1 MAGLTRAKFL
11 LALLLIAAAAAGY
24 WYYRSQ
30 ALKLAAAEPAYILT
44 EQVQVMSSPATV
56 RVPVAEARRGDRVL
70 ILDRQRNWA
79 QVRLADGRRGWLDQG
94 MLVDAEI
101 YERGRRLFIGLQ
113 RELPQA
119 SGRTITTINVRFEPS
134 RDAPVL
140 TQLQPNTPVEVFD
153 RRVVERSADQA
164 EPGESRAPALEA
176 WYLVRAGSDAGW
188 LLGRAVRLEIPDE
201 ISMYA
206 QGTNMVAWLVLSR
219 VEDGGRQVP
228 QYLAAE
234 RVGAQEMDFNRIR
247 VFTWWKQRKRYATS
261 YVESNLKGYF
271 PIRVRERD
279 GRPHFRL
286 RLMDARGRK
295 YQKVYAMFDTI
306 VRPLGT
312 VQGWE
317 SEELPARP
325 AARGARA
332 R

>member
-11 LALLLIAAAAAGY
+11 LAFLLIAAAAAGY

-94 MLVDAEI
+94 MLVDAET